1 MRKVLLLM
9 VIFGVMLLVACSN
22 DNGQASSNT
31 QVEVNEEEK
40 KMEEPANIYPFTG
53 IKTDE
58 EVNHRMVGIMV
69 NNHPTARPQTG
80 LSKADIVFEILSEG
94 DITRLLALYQ
104 SEEPDVVGPVRS
116 AREYYFNLAN
126 DYGALYI
133 YHGAAEFIDDMI
145 KNRGIDHLNGAI
157 YDNDGH
163 LFKRESFRKAPHNS
177 YLQFTAVD
185 EVAESN
191 EYDITR
197 TYEAL
202 PFMDEDDAVEGE
214 NINNV
219 EIVYSNS
226 AYSKVMYEYDDAN
239 EVFIRYNGDEMTVEL
254 DTEQPIELDNVFIVE
269 TNHKVIDNSGRR
281 EIDLESGGNAYLLQ
295 KGKIQNVQWENQ
307 DGRIVPVKDGQAVK
321 FVPGKSWVNVVPAD
335 PGLDSSV
342 TVSSGESG

>member
-1 MRKVLLLM
+1 MRKVLVFM
-9 VIFGVMLLVACSN
+9 VILGTVFLVSCSN
-22 DNGQASSNT
+22 KEAT
-31 QVEVNEEEK
+31 NEENEQIEVDDEEK
-40 KMEEPANIYPFTG
+40 EVEKQENIYPFTG
-53 IKTDE
+53 IQTE
-58 EVNHRMVGIMV
+58 SAVNERVVGIMV

-116 AREYYFNLAN
+116 AREYYFELAS

-145 KNRGIDHLNGAI
+145 KNKGIDHLNGAI

-177 YLQFTAVD
+177 YLQFTAVN

-191 EYDITR
+191 GYETTS

-202 PFMDEDDAVEGE
+202 PFMDEDDTVEGE
-214 NINNV
+214 NIQNV
-219 EIVYSNS
+219 EITYSNRT
-226 AYSKVMYEYDDAN
+226 YSKVAYEYD
-239 EVFIRYNGDEMTVEL
+239 EEKETFIRYNGDEMTVEL
-254 DTEQPIELDNVFIVE
+254 DTDNPIELDNVFIVE
-269 TNHKVIDNSGRR
+269 TVHEIIDNAGRR

-295 KGKIQNVQWENQ
+295 KGKIQHVQWENQ
-307 DGRIVPVKDGQAVK
+307 DGRILPVKDGQTVN
-321 FVPGKSWVNVVPAD
+321 FVPGKTWINVVPTD
-335 PGLDSSV
+335 PGIENLV
-342 TVSSGESG
+342 TVTND